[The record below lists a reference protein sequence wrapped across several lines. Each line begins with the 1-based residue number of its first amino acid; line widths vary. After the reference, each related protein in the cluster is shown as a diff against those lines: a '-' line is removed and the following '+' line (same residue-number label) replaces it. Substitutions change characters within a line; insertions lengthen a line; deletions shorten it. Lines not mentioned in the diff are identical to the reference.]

1 MGGGV
6 FQRVE
11 TETDMKK
18 NLSLQKHWEGS
29 KSTNKDQS
37 HVARRPAGG
46 KDSQRK
52 GSIKAK

>member
-1 MGGGV
+1 
-6 FQRVE
+6 
-11 TETDMKK
+11 MKK

-46 KDSQRK
+46 KDSQRR
-52 GSIKAK
+52 GSIKVK